1 MAFKTYYNLAPCYL
15 YELIYASSHSR
26 CSAMASLASSSS
38 VQCSS
43 TSRPLLFPLLG
54 KIFHNELYCLHLHFL
69 PNLSS
74 PFPIIILFPPIPN
87 ALVIL
92 SKSQATPQHT
102 LSRFLPCLLLVFVS
116 VFLLCFVFIT
126 HLSDR
131 ARGLGPEL
139 VLHKHVQICW
149 INPTVPSAHSRCSLF
164 FNQQHESPNYILHQ
178 KGVHR
183 FFPFHEFFQLTKIE
197 SGCISETGVFH
208 LYIVKH

>member
-1 MAFKTYYNLAPCYL
+1 MFSYGITGLFFKCSVFLHFKALVAPSVRKDLPQRTILSAPSFSSQSFCTFSHYNLV
-15 YELIYASSHSR
+15 S
-26 CSAMASLASSSS
+26 
-38 VQCSS
+38 
-43 TSRPLLFPLLG
+43 
-54 KIFHNELYCLHLHFL
+54 
-69 PNLSS
+69 
-74 PFPIIILFPPIPN
+74 PIPS

-92 SKSQATPQHT
+92 FKSQPTTQHT
-102 LSRFLPCLLLVFVS
+102 LSPFLPCLLLVFVS

-131 ARGLGPEL
+131 ARGLSPEWA
-139 VLHKHVQICW
+139 LHKHVQICW
-149 INPTVPSAHSRCSLF
+149 INPTVSSAHSRCSLF
-164 FNQQHESPNYILHQ
+164 FNQQHEPPNYILHQ